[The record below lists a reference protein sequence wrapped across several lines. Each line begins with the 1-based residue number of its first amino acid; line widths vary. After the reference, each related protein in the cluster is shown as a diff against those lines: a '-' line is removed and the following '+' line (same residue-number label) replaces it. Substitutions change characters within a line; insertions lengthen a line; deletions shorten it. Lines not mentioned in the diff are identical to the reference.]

1 MEPNS
6 NTGFRS
12 GATLPR
18 RMGISL
24 EAKLKRS
31 HYPKPK
37 PPVRYVATKSEGQ
50 YHADLIMKAAA
61 EGVGKFPI
69 WGELLAAEANDRAQR
84 EARLIS
90 EGLAYHAPL
99 QRAPL

>member
-1 MEPNS
+1 
-6 NTGFRS
+6 
-12 GATLPR
+12 
-18 RMGISL
+18 MGISL

-37 PPVRYVATKSEGQ
+37 PPVRYVATESEGQ

-84 EARLIS
+84 HNGR
-90 EGLAYHAPL
+90 
-99 QRAPL
+99 RV

>member
-1 MEPNS
+1 
-6 NTGFRS
+6 
-12 GATLPR
+12 
-18 RMGISL
+18 MGISL

-37 PPVRYVATKSEGQ
+37 PPVRYVATESEGQ

-69 WGELLAAEANDRAQR
+69 WGELLAAEANGRAQR
-84 EARLIS
+84 EARLS
-90 EGLAYHAPL
+90 HSDKGGHGLRSVRL
-99 QRAPL
+99 GRDSGTLRLGFTI